1 MQKATKQEIREIK
14 GTVRQVLHSHPA
26 TRGDDNALYYHVCK
40 QHAKQINVDLHALH
54 FSTVFLGNPLGF
66 PKYESVVRLRRMEQR
81 QNPDLLDPVAAAN
94 RAKKE
99 QDMVELARNGGVIP
113 Q

>member
-1 MQKATKQEIREIK
+1 MQQATRQEIKELK
-14 GTVRQVLHSHPA
+14 GRVRRALEDHPPA
-26 TRGDDNALYYHVCK
+26 RKDDNALYYHVCK
-40 QHAKQINVDLHALH
+40 QHAREIGVDLHAVH
-54 FSTVFLGNPLGF
+54 FPTVFLGNPLGF

-81 QNPDLLDPVAAAN
+81 QDPSLLDPVTAAN

-99 QDMVELARNGGVIP
+99 RDMVELARNGGLP

>member
-1 MQKATKQEIREIK
+1 MQAATRQELKEIKAT
-14 GTVRQVLHSHPA
+14 VRRVLEDHPA
-26 TRGDDNALYYHVCK
+26 ARGDDNALYYHVCK
-40 QHAKQINVDLHALH
+40 HHAQQIGVDLHAVH
-54 FSTVFLGNPLGF
+54 FPTVFLGNPLGF

-81 QNPDLLDPVAAAN
+81 HNPDLLDPLAAAN

-99 QDMVELARNGGVIP
+99 RDMVELARKGGLL

>member
-1 MQKATKQEIREIK
+1 MQKATRQELKEIK
-14 GTVRQVLHSHPA
+14 GTVRQVLQDHPTA
-26 TRGDDNALYYHVCK
+26 RRDDNALYYLVCK
-40 QHAKQINVDLHALH
+40 EHAKQINVDLHALH

-81 QNPDLLDPVAAAN
+81 QNPDLLDPVTAAN

-99 QDMVELARNGGVIP
+99 ADMVELARKGGLP
-113 Q
+113 S

>member
-1 MQKATKQEIREIK
+1 MQRVTRQELKEIK
-14 GTVRQVLHSHPA
+14 GTVRQVLQDHPTA
-26 TRGDDNALYYHVCK
+26 RRDDNALYYLVCK
-40 QHAKQINVDLHALH
+40 EHAKQINVDLHALH

-81 QNPDLLDPVAAAN
+81 QNPDLLDPVTAAN

-99 QDMVELARNGGVIP
+99 ADMVELARKGGLP
-113 Q
+113 S

>member
-1 MQKATKQEIREIK
+1 MQKATRQELKEIK
-14 GTVRQVLHSHPA
+14 GTVRQVLQDHPTA
-26 TRGDDNALYYHVCK
+26 RKDDNALYYLVCK
-40 QHAKQINVDLHALH
+40 QHARQIGVDLHALH

-81 QNPDLLDPVAAAN
+81 QNPDLLDPVTAAN

-99 QDMVELARNGGVIP
+99 ADMVELARKGGLP
-113 Q
+113 S

>member
-1 MQKATKQEIREIK
+1 MQQATRQELKEIK
-14 GTVRQVLHSHPA
+14 GTVRQVLQDHPA
-26 TRGDDNALYYHVCK
+26 ARADDNALYYHVCK
-40 QHAKQINVDLHALH
+40 HHAHQIGVDLHALH

-66 PKYESVVRLRRMEQR
+66 PKYESVVRLRRLEQR

-99 QDMVELARNGGVIP
+99 RDMVELARRGGLP
-113 Q
+113 S

>member
-1 MQKATKQEIREIK
+1 MQKATRQELKEIK
-14 GTVRQVLHSHPA
+14 GTVRQVLQDHPTA
-26 TRGDDNALYYHVCK
+26 RRDDNALYYLVCK
-40 QHAKQINVDLHALH
+40 QHAKQIGVDLHALH

-81 QNPDLLDPVAAAN
+81 QNPDLLDPVTAAN

-99 QDMVELARNGGVIP
+99 ADMVELARNGGLP
-113 Q
+113 S

>member
-1 MQKATKQEIREIK
+1 MQRATRQELKEIK
-14 GTVRQVLHSHPA
+14 GTVRQVLETHPA
-26 TRGDDNALYYHVCK
+26 TRADDNALFYHVCK
-40 QHAKQINVDLHALH
+40 VHARQIGVDLHALH

-81 QNPDLLDPVAAAN
+81 QNPDLLDPVTAAN

-99 QDMVELARNGGVIP
+99 ADMVELARRGGLP
-113 Q
+113 S

>member
-1 MQKATKQEIREIK
+1 MQTATRQEIKEIKAT
-14 GTVRQVLHSHPA
+14 VRRVLEDHPN
-26 TRGDDNALYYHVCK
+26 TRADDNALYYHVCK
-40 QHAKQINVDLHALH
+40 HHAKQIDVDLHALH

-81 QNPDLLDPVAAAN
+81 QNPELLDPVAAAN

-99 QDMVELARNGGVIP
+99 ADMVELARMGGLP
-113 Q
+113 S

>member
-1 MQKATKQEIREIK
+1 MQRATKQEITEIK
-14 GTVRQVLHSHPA
+14 GTVRQVLHEHPI
-26 TRGDDNALYYHVCK
+26 TRRDDNALYYQVCK
-40 QHAKQINVDLHALH
+40 QHARQIGVDLHALH

-81 QNPDLLDPVAAAN
+81 QNPDLLDPETAAN

-99 QDMVELARNGGVIP
+99 ADMVELARRGGLP
-113 Q
+113 S

>member
-1 MQKATKQEIREIK
+1 MQAATQRELKEIKAT
-14 GTVRQVLHSHPA
+14 VRRVLEDHPP

-40 QHAKQINVDLHALH
+40 HHAQQIGVDLHAVH
-54 FSTVFLGNPLGF
+54 FPTVFLGNPLGF
-66 PKYESVVRLRRMEQR
+66 PKYESVVRLRRLAQR

-99 QDMVELARNGGVIP
+99 RDMVELARNGGLP
-113 Q
+113 S

>member
-1 MQKATKQEIREIK
+1 MQETTKQEIREIK
-14 GTVRQVLHSHPA
+14 ATVRQVLEDHPQA
-26 TRGDDNALYYHVCK
+26 RADDNALYYHVCK
-40 QHAKQINVDLHALH
+40 HHAREIGVDLHALH

-81 QNPDLLDPVAAAN
+81 ENPDLLDPVAAAN

-99 QDMVELARNGGVIP
+99 ADMVELARNGGLP
-113 Q
+113 S

>member
-1 MQKATKQEIREIK
+1 MQKATRQELKEIK
-14 GTVRQVLHSHPA
+14 GTVRQVLEKHPPA
-26 TRGDDNALYYHVCK
+26 RRDDNALYYLVCK
-40 QHAKQINVDLHALH
+40 QHAKQIGVDLHALH

-99 QDMVELARNGGVIP
+99 RDMVELARKGGLP
-113 Q
+113 S

>member
-1 MQKATKQEIREIK
+1 MQQATKQELKEIK
-14 GTVRQVLHSHPA
+14 GTVRQVLQDHPA
-26 TRGDDNALYYHVCK
+26 TRADDNALFYHVCK
-40 QHAKQINVDLHALH
+40 HHAQQIGVDLHALH

-99 QDMVELARNGGVIP
+99 RDMVELARKRGLL

>member
-1 MQKATKQEIREIK
+1 MQQATRQEIKEIK
-14 GTVRQVLHSHPA
+14 ATVRQTLERHPV
-26 TRGDDNALYYHVCK
+26 TRKDDNALYYHVCK
-40 QHAKQINVDLHALH
+40 QHAKQIGVDLHAVH
-54 FSTVFLGNPLGF
+54 FSTVFLGNPLKF

-81 QNPDLLDPVAAAN
+81 QNPDLLDPETRAN

-99 QDMVELARNGGVIP
+99 QDMVELARRGGLP

>member
-1 MQKATKQEIREIK
+1 MQKATRQELKEIK
-14 GTVRQVLHSHPA
+14 GTVRQVLQDHPK
-26 TRGDDNALYYHVCK
+26 TRADDNALYYHVCK
-40 QHAKQINVDLHALH
+40 HHAKQIDVDLHALH

-99 QDMVELARNGGVIP
+99 ADMVELARNGGLP
-113 Q
+113 S

>member
-1 MQKATKQEIREIK
+1 MQRATKRELK
-14 GTVRQVLHSHPA
+14 EVKAKVRRVLEDHPP
-26 TRGDDNALYYHVCK
+26 TRADDNALYYHVCK
-40 QHAKQINVDLHALH
+40 QHARQIGVDLHALH
-54 FSTVFLGNPLGF
+54 FSAVFLGNPLGF

-81 QNPDLLDPVAAAN
+81 QNPDLLDPTAAAN

-99 QDMVELARNGGVIP
+99 RDMVELARNGGTIP

>member
-1 MQKATKQEIREIK
+1 MQQATRQEIKEIK
-14 GTVRQVLHSHPA
+14 ATVRQVLQDHPP
-26 TRGDDNALYYHVCK
+26 TRSDDNALYYHVCK
-40 QHAKQINVDLHALH
+40 HHARQIGVDLHALH
-54 FSTVFLGNPLGF
+54 FSTVFLGNPLKF

-99 QDMVELARNGGVIP
+99 RDMVELARNGGLP
-113 Q
+113 S

>member
-1 MQKATKQEIREIK
+1 MQKATRQEIKEIK
-14 GTVRQVLHSHPA
+14 GTVRQVLQDHPPA
-26 TRGDDNALYYHVCK
+26 RCDDNALYYLVCK
-40 QHAKQINVDLHALH
+40 QHAKQIGVDLHALH

-81 QNPDLLDPVAAAN
+81 QNPDLLDPVTAAN

-99 QDMVELARNGGVIP
+99 ADMVELARKGGLP
-113 Q
+113 S

>member
-1 MQKATKQEIREIK
+1 MQKATRQELKKIK
-14 GTVRQVLHSHPA
+14 ATVRQVLEDHPA
-26 TRGDDNALYYHVCK
+26 TRADDNALYYHVCK
-40 QHAKQINVDLHALH
+40 HHARQIDVDLHALH

-66 PKYESVVRLRRMEQR
+66 PKYESVVRLRRLTQR

-99 QDMVELARNGGVIP
+99 ADMVELARRGGLP
-113 Q
+113 S

>member
-1 MQKATKQEIREIK
+1 MQQATRQEIKELK
-14 GTVRQVLHSHPA
+14 GRVRRALVDHPP
-26 TRGDDNALYYHVCK
+26 TRKDDNALYYHVCK
-40 QHAKQINVDLHALH
+40 EHALDIGVDLHAVH

-81 QNPDLLDPVAAAN
+81 QNPDLLDPVTAAN

-99 QDMVELARNGGVIP
+99 RDMVELARNGGLP

>member
-1 MQKATKQEIREIK
+1 MQRATRQELKKIK
-14 GTVRQVLHSHPA
+14 GTVRQVLQDHPY
-26 TRGDDNALYYHVCK
+26 TRSDDNALYYHVCRH
-40 QHAKQINVDLHALH
+40 HAHKIGVDMRELH
-54 FSTVFLGNPLGF
+54 FATVFLGNPLGF

-99 QDMVELARNGGVIP
+99 ADMVELARRGGLP

>member
-1 MQKATKQEIREIK
+1 MQQSTRRELKKVKAA
-14 GTVRQVLHSHPA
+14 VRQVLQDHPA
-26 TRGDDNALYYHVCK
+26 TRSDDNALYYYVCK
-40 QHAKQINVDLHALH
+40 RHARQIDVDLHALH

-66 PKYESVVRLRRMEQR
+66 PKYESVVRFRRMEQR
-81 QNPDLLDPVAAAN
+81 ANPDLLDPVAAAN

-99 QDMVELARNGGVIP
+99 RDMVELARRGGLP

>member
-1 MQKATKQEIREIK
+1 MQQSTRQELKEIK
-14 GTVRQVLHSHPA
+14 ATVRQVLHDHPA
-26 TRGDDNALYYHVCK
+26 TRGDDNALYYLVCK
-40 QHAKQINVDLHALH
+40 QHAKQIGVDLHALH

-81 QNPDLLDPVAAAN
+81 ANPDLLDPVAAAN

-99 QDMVELARNGGVIP
+99 RDMVELARRAGLP

>member
-1 MQKATKQEIREIK
+1 MQRSTRQELKEIK
-14 GTVRQVLHSHPA
+14 ATVRQVLERHPY
-26 TRGDDNALYYHVCK
+26 TRGDDNALYYQVCK
-40 QHAKQINVDLHALH
+40 QHAKQIGVDLHALH

-99 QDMVELARNGGVIP
+99 ADMVELARKGGGLL